1 MKIPLDYY
9 CVMTGLLCPRC
20 QEKVRRGE
28 VQEFEIG
35 IMRELLNL
43 EKQVDFKFLVQTEYV
58 QSHDSPRMLVILI
71 KSNLPDAKAPPNL
84 RKLERRLSRV
94 FKKKVKVINVSGET
108 FTQIASHL
116 LWPARILT
124 VSTTYLPTGD
134 ETLTISVPR
143 SDARYLRDSQFLEQ
157 ILSKIAGKP
166 VRIRVL

>member
-28 VQEFEIG
+28 VQEFEVG
-35 IMRELLNL
+35 VMRELLNL
-43 EKQVDFKFLVQTEYV
+43 EKQVDFRFLVQTEYV
-58 QSHDSPRMLVILI
+58 QSHESPRMLVILI
-71 KSNLPDAKAPPNL
+71 RSGLPEARAPANL
-84 RKLERRLSRV
+84 RKLERRLSKT
-94 FKKKVKVINVSGET
+94 FKKKVKVINIAGEG

-116 LWPARILT
+116 LWPARVLT
-124 VSTTYLPTGD
+124 VSTTFLPTGD

-143 SDARYLRDSQFLEQ
+143 SDARYLRDSEFLEQ

-166 VRIRVL
+166 VRLRVL

>member
-20 QEKVRRGE
+20 QEKVRHGE

-35 IMRELLNL
+35 VMRELLNL
-43 EKQVDFKFLVQTEYV
+43 ERQMDFRFLVQTEYV
-58 QSHDSPRMLVILI
+58 HAHDSPRMLVILI
-71 KSNLPDAKAPPNL
+71 RSGLPDAKAPPNL
-84 RKLERRLSRV
+84 RKLERKLSKI
-94 FKKKVKVINVSGET
+94 FKKKVKVINVAGET

-116 LWPARILT
+116 LWPARMLT
-124 VSTTYLPTGD
+124 VSTTFLPTGD
-134 ETLTISVPR
+134 ETLTITVPR

-166 VRIRVL
+166 VRLRVL